1 MERTATHTQRESITY
16 SERDITG
23 NSSQFQYANSHH
35 NKRIVP
41 ILSLMVFPAVC
52 IMDWENRNEKSEKK
66 KIQEEGK
73 KGTCLKMWHK

>member
-1 MERTATHTQRESITY
+1 
-16 SERDITG
+16 
-23 NSSQFQYANSHH
+23 
-35 NKRIVP
+35 
-41 ILSLMVFPAVC
+41 MVFLAVC